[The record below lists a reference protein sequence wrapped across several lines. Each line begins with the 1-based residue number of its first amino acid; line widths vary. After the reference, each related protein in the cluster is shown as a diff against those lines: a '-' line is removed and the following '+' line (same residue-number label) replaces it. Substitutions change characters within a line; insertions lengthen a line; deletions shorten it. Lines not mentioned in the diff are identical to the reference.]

1 MSPNFSQPFF
11 FQSIA
16 FALLSLPAVAHSPP
30 PSVSDGLATS
40 GSHQV
45 PAFVDHTSKPPHR
58 QKMKGKKKATGNGDL
73 VPPPEVLGLVGSFFS
88 QYGLESTKK
97 AFAKELKRLQQTAD
111 WPAPPAAE
119 TAVDLQS
126 TFMKWVEEQK
136 TQPAES
142 TSESEDATSVSES
155 TSTSSDSSEVSSE
168 DDSSSDES
176 STSEDQI
183 KSKSAQKPQKSKVQK
198 RAASPSSS
206 SSASPSSSSSASA
219 SDSDADDEDE
229 NKTATPVKST
239 AGKKKSKTA
248 PETTEAVVKKNL
260 KRKAESSSSE
270 SSSSDSESDSSDD
283 DRAAKRTKVDTKD
296 AADDAS
302 TSETSTSTS
311 EESDEDKDIGNA
323 GELANGTK
331 PVSVQEA
338 SSESS
343 GTVRGDNMD
352 VDTQQPTFED
362 AAERT
367 PRSTAPL
374 KKKHTG
380 ARPTPL
386 AQLSAHATADSHISN
401 AYQSYEYA
409 ERAYNDLSV
418 TRGKG
423 FTKEKNKK
431 KRGSYRGGPID
442 ISGGKGF
449 KFDD

>member
-1 MSPNFSQPFF
+1 
-11 FQSIA
+11 
-16 FALLSLPAVAHSPP
+16 
-30 PSVSDGLATS
+30 
-40 GSHQV
+40 
-45 PAFVDHTSKPPHR
+45 
-58 QKMKGKKKATGNGDL
+58 MKGKKKAAGNGDL
-73 VPPPEVLGLVGSFFS
+73 VPPPEVLGLVGSFFT
-88 QYGLESTKK
+88 QYGLEYTKK

-126 TFMKWVEEQK
+126 TFMKWVEERK

-155 TSTSSDSSEVSSE
+155 TSSSSSSDSSEVSSE

-206 SSASPSSSSSASA
+206 SSSSA
-219 SDSDADDEDE
+219 SDSDADDEDD

-239 AGKKKSKTA
+239 TGKKKSKTA
-248 PETTEAVVKKNL
+248 PENTEAVVKKNL

-270 SSSSDSESDSSDD
+270 SSASDSESDSSDD
-283 DRAAKRTKVDTKD
+283 DRAAKRAKVTTKD

-302 TSETSTSTS
+302 TSETSTSIS
-311 EESDEDKDIGNA
+311 EESDEDEDIGNA
-323 GELANGTK
+323 GKLANGMK

-352 VDTQQPTFED
+352 IDTQQPTSED
-362 AAERT
+362 ASERT

-374 KKKHTG
+374 KKKHDG

>member
-1 MSPNFSQPFF
+1 
-11 FQSIA
+11 
-16 FALLSLPAVAHSPP
+16 
-30 PSVSDGLATS
+30 
-40 GSHQV
+40 
-45 PAFVDHTSKPPHR
+45 
-58 QKMKGKKKATGNGDL
+58 MKGKKKATGNGDL
-73 VPPPEVLGLVGSFFS
+73 VPPPEVLGLVGSFFT

-126 TFMKWVEEQK
+126 TFMKWMEEQK

-155 TSTSSDSSEVSSE
+155 TSTSTSSSEDSSDSSEVSSE
-168 DDSSSDES
+168 DKSSSDES

-183 KSKSAQKPQKSKVQK
+183 KSKSTQKPQKSKVQK
-198 RAASPSSS
+198 RAASP
-206 SSASPSSSSSASA
+206 PSSSSA

-283 DRAAKRTKVDTKD
+283 DRAAKRTKVNTKD

-311 EESDEDKDIGNA
+311 EESDEDEDTGNA

-352 VDTQQPTFED
+352 VDTQQTTFED
-362 AAERT
+362 ASERT

-374 KKKHTG
+374 KKHTG

-386 AQLSAHATADSHISN
+386 AQLSAHATADRHISN

>member
-1 MSPNFSQPFF
+1 MQL
-11 FQSIA
+11 Q
-16 FALLSLPAVAHSPP
+16 VAPT
-30 PSVSDGLATS
+30 SDELATS
-40 GSHQV
+40 RSHQT

-73 VPPPEVLGLVGSFFS
+73 VPPPEVLGLVGSFFT
-88 QYGLESTKK
+88 QYGLESTKN

-142 TSESEDATSVSES
+142 TSESEDATSVSENTS
-155 TSTSSDSSEVSSE
+155 TSSTSSEDSSDSSEVSSE

-183 KSKSAQKPQKSKVQK
+183 KSKSAQKPQRSKVPK

-206 SSASPSSSSSASA
+206 SSSSA

-239 AGKKKSKTA
+239 AGRKKSKTA

-283 DRAAKRTKVDTKD
+283 ERAAKRTKVNTKD
-296 AADDAS
+296 GADDAS

-311 EESDEDKDIGNA
+311 EESDEDENIGNA

-362 AAERT
+362 DSERT

-380 ARPTPL
+380 AKPTPL